1 MKEQIK
7 EVDWIVKMRNKNI
20 YLELKWS
27 ERFIL
32 QQEEKRGG
40 GRRLQERERSAT
52 FALPARHSA
61 STADIYI
68 LTVGLF
74 YGGLSEYIF
83 G

>member
-1 MKEQIK
+1 MVRAVYFAARRET
-7 EVDWIVKMRNKNI
+7 
-20 YLELKWS
+20 
-27 ERFIL
+27 
-32 QQEEKRGG
+32 
-40 GRRLQERERSAT
+40 GRRPAAAEQERSAT

-74 YGGLSEYIF
+74 YGGLSEDIF